1 MRGRDYWAYHR
12 ATGPLMRL
20 YIHIKKKKRSATAG
34 PLLTGP
40 PGKLPVLPM
49 PNPPLATDITMGL
62 MQEHFPP
69 NISLILS
76 FSHIFCKV
84 SYEHAT
90 SDSTNVLNFGKS
102 V

>member
-20 YIHIKKKKRSATAG
+20 YIHLKKRSATAG

-49 PNPPLATDITMGL
+49 ACPPLAVYCSDYVW
-62 MQEHFPP
+62 Q
-69 NISLILS
+69 S
-76 FSHIFCKV
+76 SHGMKV
-84 SYEHAT
+84 P
-90 SDSTNVLNFGKS
+90 LNLYLFDGG
-102 V
+102 VWEFDVPWVIN